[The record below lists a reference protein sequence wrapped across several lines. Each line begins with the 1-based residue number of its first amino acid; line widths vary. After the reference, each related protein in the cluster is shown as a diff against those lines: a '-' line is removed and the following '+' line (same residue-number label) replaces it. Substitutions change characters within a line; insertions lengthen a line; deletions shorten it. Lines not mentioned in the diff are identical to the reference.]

1 MAVIPSEA
9 PPSPVQEKY
18 MRIVLDAMGSDDCPG
33 PEVQAAIEAA
43 RQFGDP
49 IILVGP
55 ADRLQPMLN
64 EHGGNAEHVRLVD
77 APDVITM
84 EDKGLKL
91 ALKAKRRGSKTS
103 MAVGLDLV
111 LNGEADAFVTAG
123 NTGGALATAYYR
135 LGTIIGVERPALT
148 ALFPV
153 KGGYCV
159 VLDIGANPECKP
171 YHLLQFAMMG
181 SVYANRVRG
190 LPSPRVGLLSNGE
203 EAGKGNELVKGTYP
217 LLEAS
222 GLNFIGNVEGKELF
236 GGGVDVVVMD
246 GFTGNILLK
255 SSEAVAKLIVDV
267 LRQELMTSTRT
278 KIGALLAKPA
288 FGNIKRMLDPGEVG
302 AAPLLG
308 INGLVFIGHG
318 RSDAHALVSAIH
330 TARQAV
336 ESDLLGGLHD
346 AIQEQLKK
354 APVPQQAEKAEQ
366 IYE

>member
-1 MAVIPSEA
+1 
-9 PPSPVQEKY
+9 

-33 PEVQAAIEAA
+33 PEVQAAVQAA
-43 RQFGDP
+43 QQFGDE

-55 ADRLQPMLN
+55 QERLKPMLA
-64 EHGGNAEHVRLVD
+64 EAGGSSLVRLVD

-103 MAVGLDLV
+103 MAVGMDLV
-111 LNGEADAFVTAG
+111 LNGEADTFVTAG

-135 LGTIIGVERPALT
+135 LGVLPGVERPALT
-148 ALFPV
+148 GLFPV
-153 KGGYCV
+153 KNGHCV

-222 GLNFIGNVEGKELF
+222 GLNFVGNVEGKELF
-236 GGGVDVVVMD
+236 GGGADVVVMD

-267 LRQELMTSTRT
+267 LRQELMASART

-288 FGNIKRMLDPGEVG
+288 FASIKRMMDPGEVG

-308 INGLVFIGHG
+308 INGLVFVGHG
-318 RSDAHALVSAIH
+318 RSDARALVSAIR

-336 ESDLLGGLHD
+336 QADLLGALRG
-346 AIQEQLKK
+346 AIQEQLQQIQ
-354 APVPQQAEKAEQ
+354 PPSQAEKAEQ
-366 IYE
+366 VYE